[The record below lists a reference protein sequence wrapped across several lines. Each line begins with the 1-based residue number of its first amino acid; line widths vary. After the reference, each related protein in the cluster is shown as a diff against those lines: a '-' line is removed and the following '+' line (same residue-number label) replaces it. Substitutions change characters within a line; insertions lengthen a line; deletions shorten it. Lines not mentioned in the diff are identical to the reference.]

1 MFEDHAQ
8 DSRVREM
15 PDVSPTQGAQL
26 CNAPA
31 NNPLVATGLD
41 LYNWAET
48 GGVAMTVR
56 AAAGH
61 ADTTPTIAVRTA
73 QTGANGCGISAEAAH
88 TLDRAE
94 GQAVACGINC
104 NASLVFGVLPE
115 TAQTL
120 TVCHRGGVA
129 DTSNRGGVEGDAGC
143 EYVVRRLTPRECE
156 RLQGFPDDWTRIPYR
171 GKPAEECPDGPR
183 YKAMGNSWGTNC
195 AEWILRRILAAR
207 PVWNP
212 ETSTETKGRNESQC

>member
-1 MFEDHAQ
+1 
-8 DSRVREM
+8 
-15 PDVSPTQGAQL
+15 
-26 CNAPA
+26 
-31 NNPLVATGLD
+31 
-41 LYNWAET
+41 
-48 GGVAMTVR
+48 MTVR

-61 ADTTPTIAVRTA
+61 ADTTPCVALEGNGSRPSHMGDGYSTGGASFTLNTIEHHAVAVRTA

-94 GQAVACGINC
+94 GQAVA
-104 NASLVFGVLPE
+104 AGVSFDGRKEAPPFVLECSHTE
-115 TAQTL
+115 TLGTNPGYKIG
-120 TVCHRGGVA
+120 VMDGRGG
-129 DTSNRGGVEGDAGC
+129 

-195 AEWILRRILAAR
+195 AEWILRRLLAAR
-207 PVWNP
+207 PIWHKDRI
-212 ETSTETKGRNESQC
+212 ETKGKHESEC